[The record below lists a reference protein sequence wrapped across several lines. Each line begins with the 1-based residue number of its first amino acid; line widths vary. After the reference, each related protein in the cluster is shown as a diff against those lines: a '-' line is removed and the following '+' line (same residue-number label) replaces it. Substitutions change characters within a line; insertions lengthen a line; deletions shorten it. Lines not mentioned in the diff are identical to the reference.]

1 MKRSPNKAMAPCV
14 QRATLYALWG
24 MLLLALPQFAR
35 ASVVAPASFGLS
47 GFPQL
52 VMLLIVSLLF
62 MMVEGL
68 DEYLRPLACTKVIA
82 FACLLYLFLEAG
94 FLVVRDTPAW
104 VSSTHEG
111 WFVLEQ
117 VLYMTLV
124 MQWMLRMHADAMA
137 SDYDLQDGLRVGS
150 DDKRPVGDR
159 RVDARNY
166 PRIVLALF
174 GGLTLSSLG
183 MDVAGAWLSSSF
195 NAQQGF
201 ALPVDFAMGLSAFA
215 FAACALLPLRAWL
228 ASGNGLHAYLLVY
241 FCSKVSAL
249 MLMRLVPA
257 AASLSIAAIFGV
269 ALVSILILLLV
280 AVHLKRGHAD
290 GSVEY
295 EGQELRAN
303 TSLVALDGIDALSSR
318 EREVLDLTLQGLTQ
332 KEIGAQLGVS
342 VATAGTYRTRAY
354 RKLGLAS
361 KKELIALLE
370 ARRQVRGDSTQVTSA
385 DLAAR
390 RSQVLHPLLASAALF
405 LFVVAV
411 LYVPLSL
418 LPFEARFALS
428 PVLVVVV
435 FAVGIVLLFAGATG
449 RAPGHTTEQTTA
461 HTETRD
467 KGIANIE
474 WGAACILACCLISLS
489 ARMYTDRGY
498 ADPNSVKLDM
508 VLIAVLSIVA
518 IVRALGRRHQAFES
532 MQFPSLLD
540 RNQFYQRACSLFVAM
555 GYSDDEAKALAD
567 TCLGKTAAS
576 IAKELYMSPSRVRA
590 CRTCA
595 YRQLGVRDSAE
606 FRLAV
611 SRLIAAQFT

>member
-14 QRATLYALWG
+14 QRATVYALWG

-35 ASVVAPASFGLS
+35 ASALAPAGFGLS

-52 VMLLIVSLLF
+52 VMLLIVSLLV
-62 MMVEGL
+62 MMIEGL
-68 DEYLRPLACTKVIA
+68 GEHLRPLARAKVIA
-82 FACLLYLFLEAG
+82 FACLLYLALEVG

-124 MQWMLRMHADAMA
+124 MQWMLRMHADATA
-137 SDYDLQDGLRVGS
+137 HDYGLQDGLRAGS

-183 MDVAGAWLSSSF
+183 MDVVDAWLSSF
-195 NAQQGF
+195 FAQQGF

-228 ASGNGLHAYLLVY
+228 ASGMGLHAYLLVY
-241 FCSKVSAL
+241 YCSKVSAL

-269 ALVSILILLLV
+269 ALASILILLLV
-280 AVHLKRGHAD
+280 AVHLKRGHVD

-361 KKELIALLE
+361 KEELIALLE
-370 ARRQVRGDSTQVTSA
+370 ARRQVRGNSTQVTSA

-390 RSQVLHPLLASAALF
+390 RSQVLHPLLASAAPF
-405 LFVVAV
+405 LFVAAV

-418 LPFEARFALS
+418 LPFEVRFALS
-428 PVLVVVV
+428 PVLVVAV

-461 HTETRD
+461 HTEARD
-467 KGIANIE
+467 KGIANNE

-489 ARMYTDRGY
+489 ARMYTDRSY
-498 ADPNSVKLDM
+498 LDPNSVKLDI
-508 VLIAVLSIVA
+508 VLIAVFSIVS
-518 IVRALGRRHQAFES
+518 IVRALGRRHRAFAS
-532 MQFPSLLD
+532 AQFSSLLD

-567 TCLGKTAAS
+567 TCLGKTAAN

-595 YRQLGVRDSAE
+595 YRQLGVRDGTE
-606 FRLAV
+606 LRRAV

>member
-14 QRATLYALWG
+14 QRATVYALWG
-24 MLLLALPQFAR
+24 MLLLALSQFAR
-35 ASVVAPASFGLS
+35 ASALAPAGFGLS

-52 VMLLIVSLLF
+52 VMLLIVSLLV
-62 MMVEGL
+62 MMIEGL
-68 DEYLRPLACTKVIA
+68 GEHLRPLARAKVIA
-82 FACLLYLFLEAG
+82 FACLLYLALEVG

-124 MQWMLRMHADAMA
+124 MQWMLRMHADATA
-137 SDYDLQDGLRVGS
+137 HDYGLQDGLRAGS

-183 MDVAGAWLSSSF
+183 MDVVDAWLSSF
-195 NAQQGF
+195 FAQQGF

-228 ASGNGLHAYLLVY
+228 ASGMGLHAYLLVY

-269 ALVSILILLLV
+269 ALASILILLLV
-280 AVHLKRGHAD
+280 AVHLKRGHVD

-361 KKELIALLE
+361 KEELIALLE
-370 ARRQVRGDSTQVTSA
+370 ARRQVRGNSTQVTSA

-390 RSQVLHPLLASAALF
+390 RSQVLHPLLASAAPF
-405 LFVVAV
+405 LFVAAV

-418 LPFEARFALS
+418 LPFEVRFALS
-428 PVLVVVV
+428 PVLVVAV

-461 HTETRD
+461 HTEARD
-467 KGIANIE
+467 KGIANNE

-489 ARMYTDRGY
+489 ARMYTDRSY
-498 ADPNSVKLDM
+498 LDPNSVKLDI
-508 VLIAVLSIVA
+508 VLIAVFSIVS
-518 IVRALGRRHQAFES
+518 IVRALGRRHRAFAS
-532 MQFPSLLD
+532 AQFSSLLD

-567 TCLGKTAAS
+567 TCLGKTAAN

-595 YRQLGVRDSAE
+595 YRQLGVRDGTE
-606 FRLAV
+606 LRRAV

>member
-14 QRATLYALWG
+14 QRATVYALWG
-24 MLLLALPQFAR
+24 MLLLALSQFAR
-35 ASVVAPASFGLS
+35 ASALAPAGFGLS

-52 VMLLIVSLLF
+52 VMLLIVSLLV
-62 MMVEGL
+62 MMIEGL
-68 DEYLRPLACTKVIA
+68 GEHLRPLARAKVIA
-82 FACLLYLFLEAG
+82 FACLLYLALEVG

-124 MQWMLRMHADAMA
+124 MQWMLRMHADATA
-137 SDYDLQDGLRVGS
+137 HDYGLQDGLRAGS

-183 MDVAGAWLSSSF
+183 MDVVDAWLSSF
-195 NAQQGF
+195 FAQQGF

-228 ASGNGLHAYLLVY
+228 ASGMGLHAYLLVY
-241 FCSKVSAL
+241 YCSKVSAL

-269 ALVSILILLLV
+269 ALASILILLLV
-280 AVHLKRGHAD
+280 AVHLKRGHVD

-361 KKELIALLE
+361 KEELIALLE
-370 ARRQVRGDSTQVTSA
+370 ARRQVRGNSTQVTSA

-390 RSQVLHPLLASAALF
+390 RSQVLHPLLASAAPF
-405 LFVVAV
+405 LFVAAV

-418 LPFEARFALS
+418 LPFEVRFALS
-428 PVLVVVV
+428 PVLVVAV

-461 HTETRD
+461 HTEARD
-467 KGIANIE
+467 KGIANNE

-489 ARMYTDRGY
+489 ARMYTDRSY
-498 ADPNSVKLDM
+498 LDPNSVKLDI
-508 VLIAVLSIVA
+508 VLIAVFSIVS
-518 IVRALGRRHQAFES
+518 IVRALGRRHRAFAS
-532 MQFPSLLD
+532 AQFSSLLD

-567 TCLGKTAAS
+567 TCLGKTAAN

-595 YRQLGVRDSAE
+595 YRQLGVRDGTE
-606 FRLAV
+606 LRRAV

>member
-14 QRATLYALWG
+14 QRATVYALWG

-35 ASVVAPASFGLS
+35 ASALAPAGFGLS

-52 VMLLIVSLLF
+52 VMLLIVSLLV
-62 MMVEGL
+62 MMIEGL
-68 DEYLRPLACTKVIA
+68 GEHLRPLVRAKVIA
-82 FACLLYLFLEAG
+82 FACLLYLALEVG

-124 MQWMLRMHADAMA
+124 MQWMLRMHADATA
-137 SDYDLQDGLRVGS
+137 HDYGLQDGLRAES

-183 MDVAGAWLSSSF
+183 MDVADAWLSSF
-195 NAQQGF
+195 FAQQGF

-228 ASGNGLHAYLLVY
+228 ASGTGLHAYLLVY
-241 FCSKVSAL
+241 YCSKVSAL

-269 ALVSILILLLV
+269 ALASILILLLV
-280 AVHLKRGHAD
+280 AVHLKRGHVD

-361 KKELIALLE
+361 KEELIALLE
-370 ARRQVRGDSTQVTSA
+370 ARRQVRGNSTQVTSA

-390 RSQVLHPLLASAALF
+390 RSQVLHPLLASAAPF
-405 LFVVAV
+405 LFVAAV

-418 LPFEARFALS
+418 LPFEVRFALF
-428 PVLVVVV
+428 PVLVVAV

-461 HTETRD
+461 HTEARD
-467 KGIANIE
+467 KGIANNE

-489 ARMYTDRGY
+489 ARMYTDRSY
-498 ADPNSVKLDM
+498 LDPNSVKLDM

-518 IVRALGRRHQAFES
+518 IVRALGCRHQAFES

-540 RNQFYQRACSLFVAM
+540 RTQFYQRACSLFVAM

-606 FRLAV
+606 FRRAV